1 MTRQAPQTMRL
12 VVRSLDDGSR
22 ETITVTP
29 SHPFLR
35 PDNENGRGILEA
47 VKLDPFGDWSAVKN
61 LKPGDELLS
70 ALGHHLVVDAVDLD
84 STPALVYDLEVE
96 GLHSFAV
103 GEHGAWGHNAVIIQQ
118 NGIQTTWNPRDHAP
132 PHVHVEQNGKTLTRI
147 GQNCKPILNDPPLTG
162 IAKEVVENNKKLIR
176 NFVRDMMR
184 EFAKNR

>member
-35 PDNENGRGILEA
+35 PDNDNGRGILEA

-70 ALGHHLVVDAVDLD
+70 ALGHHLVVDAVHLD

-103 GEHGAWGHNAVIIQQ
+103 GDQGAWGHNSANQMNQEIRRGQ
-118 NGIQTTWNPRDHAP
+118 AP
-132 PHVHVEQNGKTLTRI
+132 PGVKRVDLPKVPGEQQHAHFSCGSALNIDGTWKHGSRELTNQIKDWLTKWNWTLPR
-147 GQNCKPILNDPPLTG
+147 
-162 IAKEVVENNKKLIR
+162 
-176 NFVRDMMR
+176 
-184 EFAKNR
+184 